1 MEVVDLRGI
10 RKTDRNTRRFIRIA
24 DINMWEMIDRLMGLE
39 EYSKSFN
46 KVINHALFIGLP
58 LLVQNHFGIE
68 EQEVQNEPTDS
79 TFEED
84 CVEQIIRLLKEIVLN
99 ETINKSILCSLFN
112 LKTQDESLGLKT
124 KEKLEKGGFR
134 DTPEYLTI
142 YELKGLKDLRK

>member
-1 MEVVDLRGI
+1 MDKEEKI
-10 RKTDRNTRRFIRIA
+10 RCRRYIRIT
-24 DINMWEMIDRLMGLE
+24 DLNLWDMVDKLMTLE
-39 EYSKSFN
+39 EYSNSFN

-68 EQEVQNEPTDS
+68 EQEDQIESTDS
-79 TFEED
+79 TFKED
-84 CVEQIIRLLKEIVLN
+84 YVEQIIRLLKEIVLN

-124 KEKLEKGGFR
+124 KERLEKGGFR
-134 DTPEYLTI
+134 DTPEYLSI